1 MTGTLSAGL
10 PNITGTVGT
19 VVSTSGGLSGSGA
32 FTATNSGR
40 GGGDDAWWYG
50 SIQFDAAR
58 CNPVYGKSN
67 TVQSAAI
74 NLAPQVKY

>member
-32 FTATNSGR
+32 FTVTNSGR
-40 GGGDDAWWYG
+40 GGGDDAWRYG

-67 TVQSAAI
+67 TVQSAAFQ
-74 NLAPQVKY
+74 LVQQVKF

>member
-1 MTGTLSAGL
+1 MLALPAGL

-19 VVSTSGGLSGSGA
+19 VVSTSGGLAGSGA
-32 FTATNSGR
+32 FTATNIGR

-58 CNPVYGKSN
+58 CSAVYGNSN
-67 TVQSAAI
+67 TVMPNSFSMI
-74 NLAPQVKY
+74 PQIKY